1 MKRKKLQFPSAL
13 TILLIIAALVA
24 VMTYFVPG
32 GKFDTLAYNDENN
45 EFVVESLDQTNSLP
59 ASQKVLDSLNIKI
72 PLEKFTKGSI
82 SKPMGIPGTYQRVEQ
97 KPQGLFAFLKSP
109 IRGMMDS
116 IDVILF
122 VLIIGGFIG
131 ITHFTGAF
139 DVGIARLAV
148 ILKGRENLLIV
159 LVTSLIALGGTTF
172 GLAEETMAFYPI
184 LVPVFLI
191 AGYDVMVALACIY
204 LGSSIG
210 TMVSTVNPFS
220 TIIASDA
227 AGINWTDGLTSR
239 LIMLIL
245 GTMACIWYII
255 VYANKVKKD
264 PEKSLLKEER
274 SIIEA
279 FFLSEKVEKNVKA
292 NPRILVILV
301 VFSLCFVVMVFG
313 VSLLHWWFME
323 MTLVFLFGAILI
335 GIIAKIKESKFVE
348 VFIKGA
354 GDLLGVAFIIGLAR
368 GISVLM
374 GDGMVGDT
382 IVYHANQLTSGM
394 EKGIFLNMLTLVYA
408 GLSFF
413 IPSSSGMAVLTMP
426 IMAPLADGVG
436 LGRELVVDAYQ
447 YGQGLFAFINPTGLI
462 MASLAMVK
470 VGYDK
475 WLKFS
480 LPLVGILYLMVVIY
494 MTLMA
499 YV

>member
-1 MKRKKLQFPSAL
+1 MKKKRFKFPSAPA
-13 TILLIIAALVA
+13 ILLLIAALVA
-24 VMTYFVPG
+24 VMTHFVPG
-32 GKFDTLAYNDENN
+32 GKFDTIAYNKENN
-45 EFVVESLDQTNSLP
+45 EFVLESSGQTKRLP

-72 PLEKFTKGSI
+72 PLEKFAKGSI
-82 SKPMGIPGTYQRVEQ
+82 AKPMGIPDTYKRVEQ
-97 KPQGLFAFLKSP
+97 NPQGLLDFLKSP
-109 IRGMMDS
+109 VRGMMDA

-131 ITHFTGAF
+131 ITHSTGAF
-139 DVGIARLAV
+139 DVGIAWLAV
-148 ILKGRENLLIV
+148 LLKGRENLLIV

-191 AGYDVMVALACIY
+191 AGYDVMVALACIF

-210 TMVSTVNPFS
+210 TMASTVNPFS

-239 LIMLIL
+239 LVMLVL
-245 GTMACIWYII
+245 GTFVCIWYIMA
-255 VYANKVKKD
+255 YANKVKKN

-274 SIIEA
+274 SKIES
-279 FFLSEKVEKNVKA
+279 FFLTEKNEDRVKYS
-292 NPRILVILV
+292 PRILVILII
-301 VFSLCFVVMVFG
+301 FSLCFVVMVLG
-313 VSLLHWWFME
+313 VSLMDWWFME

-335 GIIAKIKESKFVE
+335 GILARIKESEFVE

-368 GISVLM
+368 GVSVLM
-374 GDGMVGDT
+374 ADGMVGDT

-394 EKGIFLNMLTLVYA
+394 EKGVFLNMLTLIYA

-436 LGRELVVDAYQ
+436 LGRELVVNAYQ
-447 YGQGLFAFINPTGLI
+447 CGMGLFAFINPTSLI

-480 LPLVGILYLMVVIY
+480 LPLVGIIYLMVVIY
-494 MTLMA
+494 MTILA
-499 YV
+499 YI

>member
-1 MKRKKLQFPSAL
+1 MKKNRFKFPSAPA
-13 TILLIIAALVA
+13 ILLLIAALVA
-24 VMTYFVPG
+24 AMTYFVPG
-32 GKFDTLAYNDENN
+32 GKFDTLAYNKENN
-45 EFVVESLDQTNSLP
+45 EFVVESLGQTKILP
-59 ASQKVLDSLNIKI
+59 ASQKVLDSLNIRV
-72 PLEKFTKGSI
+72 PLEKFAKGSI
-82 SKPMGIPGTYQRVEQ
+82 SKPMGIPDTYHRVEQ
-97 KPQGLFAFLKSP
+97 NPQGLLAFLKSP
-109 IRGMMDS
+109 VRGMMDA

-131 ITHFTGAF
+131 ITHYTGAF
-139 DVGIARLAV
+139 DVGIAWLAV
-148 ILKGRENLLIV
+148 LLKGRENLLIV

-184 LVPVFLI
+184 LVPVFLV
-191 AGYDVMVALACIY
+191 AGYDVMVALACIF

-210 TMVSTVNPFS
+210 TMASTVNPFS

-239 LIMLIL
+239 LVMLVL
-245 GTMACIWYII
+245 GTAVCIWYII
-255 VYANKVKKD
+255 AYANKVKKN

-274 SIIEA
+274 SKIEA
-279 FFLSEKVEKNVKA
+279 FFLTEKNENNIKFT
-292 NPRILVILV
+292 PKILVILI
-301 VFSLCFVVMVFG
+301 VFSLCFVVMVMG
-313 VSLLHWWFME
+313 VSLLDWWFME

-335 GIIAKIKESKFVE
+335 GIIARIKESEFVE

-368 GISVLM
+368 GVSVLM
-374 GDGMVGDT
+374 ADGMVGDT
-382 IVYHANQLTSGM
+382 IVFHANQLTSGM
-394 EKGIFLNMLTLVYA
+394 EKGVFLNMLTLVYA

-426 IMAPLADGVG
+426 IMAPLADGLG
-436 LGRELVVDAYQ
+436 LGRELVVNAYQ
-447 YGQGLFAFINPTGLI
+447 CGMGLFAFINPTSLI
-462 MASLAMVK
+462 LASLAMVK

-480 LPLVGILYLMVVIY
+480 LPLVGIIYLMVVIY
-494 MTLMA
+494 MTILA